1 MARVFGAPAD
11 ATRWACVDDRD
22 VLSSAPRGW
31 PDADPALLTY
41 VHAAAAAGEPAAFL
55 WSGGPGRVVAVG
67 VTPVWSAGPRPVA
80 EVTTEAAPAPYGLTW
95 RELQVL
101 TLVAGGLT
109 NTEIAARLRTAR
121 RTVATHVERLL
132 TKLEVPTR
140 TAAASTA
147 VDARL
152 LVLPIPGG
160 AGGLAAIGVQRLEAA
175 VSRRTTA
182 PARPGPRPVRKHP
195 IVIGGVYPAEG
206 RLSADGQG
214 RRRAAE
220 LAVGEVNAHGGVDG
234 HELVHVAVEADLA
247 DLTSLAGGIDD
258 LVGRGVDAVT
268 LGYTLARHDFAGV
281 FASAADHGCPVLHS
295 ATSQSAQSLVLEEPV
310 RFGNV
315 FQVCAPESRYGVGF
329 VRALRD
335 FEASGSWRPHR
346 RELLVVDSTD
356 PHLTTFTA
364 QAHEAAERAGWRVE
378 VERVDFLRPGW
389 RQVLDVIGQRD
400 PAAVMVA
407 TWVEPSLLDFLRRF
421 RATGS
426 QALVYAIY
434 APSVP
439 GFLERAGALAEGLSW
454 ATVIGTY
461 QDGLA
466 GRFAHEFAGA
476 HHSDPGRSGAGIHY
490 DMVHLLTQAWRQVA
504 NPHDTAAVNQQLR
517 TLVYRGV
524 SGAYWFG
531 SPGQS
536 ALTYPD
542 DTADPS
548 IAQAHL
554 VHQVQD
560 GRHVIVAPSPYAQ
573 GTFRPPPLSSTGPPG
588 AAAR

>member
-1 MARVFGAPAD
+1 MARVTGAPAG
-11 ATRWACVDDRD
+11 ATRWACVDDHD

-31 PDADPALLTY
+31 PAADPELLTY

-55 WSGGPGRVVAVG
+55 WSGGPGRVVSVT

-80 EVTTEAAPAPYGLTW
+80 EVTAETVPAPYGLTW

-109 NTEIAARLRTAR
+109 NGEIAARLRTAR

-132 TKLEVPTR
+132 TKLAVPTR

-147 VDARL
+147 VDTRL

-160 AGGLAAIGVQRLEAA
+160 AGGLAAVGVQRLEAA
-175 VSRRTTA
+175 A
-182 PARPGPRPVRKHP
+182 AAAPGPQPRRRDAPMRRHP
-195 IVIGGVYPAEG
+195 IVIGGVYPADG
-206 RLSADGQG
+206 PLSADGQG

-220 LAVGEVNAHGGVDG
+220 LAIGEVNARGGVDG

-247 DLTSLAGGIDD
+247 DPASLAGRIDD

-268 LGYTLARHDFAGV
+268 LGYTLARDDFART
-281 FASAADHGCPVLHS
+281 FAAAADYGCPVLHS
-295 ATSQSAQSLVLEEPV
+295 ATSQSAQSLVREEPV

-356 PHLTTFTA
+356 PHLTTFPA

-378 VERVDFLRPGW
+378 VERVDFLRPAW
-389 RQVLDVIGQRD
+389 RRVLDVIGRRE

-426 QALVYAIY
+426 AALVYAIY

-461 QDGLA
+461 QDDLG
-466 GRFAHEFAGA
+466 GHFAHDFSDA

-490 DMVHLLTQAWRQVA
+490 DMVHLLTHAWRHVA
-504 NPHDTAAVNQQLR
+504 SPHDAAAVNRQLR
-517 TLVYRGV
+517 RLVYRGV

-542 DTADPS
+542 DTPDPS

-560 GRHVIVAPSPYAQ
+560 GRHVIVAPAPYAR
-573 GTFRPPPLSSTGPPG
+573 GAFRPP
-588 AAAR
+588 AATVRA